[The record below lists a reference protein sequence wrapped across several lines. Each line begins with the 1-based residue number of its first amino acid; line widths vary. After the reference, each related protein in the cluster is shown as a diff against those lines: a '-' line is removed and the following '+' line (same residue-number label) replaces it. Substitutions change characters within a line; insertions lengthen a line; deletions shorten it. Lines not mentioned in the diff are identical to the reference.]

1 MIKNKK
7 QNSLAE
13 KTEQI
18 LLTMPRIIATQIGK
32 DLVIQKQQENK
43 LNLELKKL
51 ELQKKTLTEKMM
63 MLKKKN
69 TAASKKQAKT
79 VQKSLQKT
87 QKMITVV
94 ARDLQAVKKQ
104 VQTLSQK
111 KNMYTAL
118 QAQLVSF
125 QKEWVKKMSS
135 QAKAKAKPKTKTKAK
150 VKAKK
155 RSASTKM
162 SEMRKSP
169 LSMTNKAQASQLME
183 VMKAPVQEEAEFA
196 QEELV
201 ENVS

>member
-51 ELQKKTLTEKMM
+51 ELQKKALTEKMM

-87 QKMITVV
+87 QQMISGLT
-94 ARDLQAVKKQ
+94 RDLQAVKKQ

-111 KNMYTAL
+111 KSMYSAL
-118 QAQLVSF
+118 QVQLVSF

-135 QAKAKAKPKTKTKAK
+135 KAMAKAKPKAK

-155 RSASTKM
+155 RSAATKM
-162 SEMRKSP
+162 TEMQKSP
-169 LSMTNKAQASQLME
+169 LSMANQTQASQLREIIE
-183 VMKAPVQEEAEFA
+183 VPVQEEAEFA